1 MIKRK
6 LLGSIRKHL
15 GKKEITVIIGPRQSG
30 KTTLMRMLKNEVEA
44 KGGKTVFLNLDLE
57 SDKVYFDSQQ
67 ELINK
72 LRLELGR
79 SRGYVFIDEIQR
91 KENAGLFLKGIYDMQ
106 LPYKFIVS
114 GSGSLELKSNIKES
128 LTGRKRLFELLPVTF
143 EEFVNYRTDY
153 RYESNL
159 LEFAEV
165 ERPQLE
171 FLLKEYLV
179 FGGYPRVV
187 TEELEEEKRY
197 LLEEIFRSYVER
209 DLVYLL
215 RINRPDV
222 FTQMVRLLAAQIG
235 RILTFS
241 GLAEV
246 LGLNLVTL
254 KKYLWMAQQTFVIY
268 LVSPFYRNRSKE
280 LTKSPVP
287 YFYDMG
293 LRNFALRRLSLDV
306 ELSELS
312 FVFQNFVFNEMKQK
326 VIERGWELHYWRTKD
341 KAEVDMVIDTFR
353 KLIPVEIKFSHVRDL
368 KITRSLRSFIE
379 KYHPPEA
386 WVVNLSRQDEI
397 VHGRT
402 RVKFLP
408 YYRVVL
414 ADLEF

>member
-91 KENAGLFLKGIYDMQ
+91 KENAGLFLKGIYDLQ

-197 LLEEIFRSYVER
+197 LLEEIFKIAEEMGEGVFDPHRGTA
-209 DLVYLL
+209 VYDDHVPLIQRGIRAVNL
-215 RINRPDV
+215 IDFDYDYWHTMQDV
-222 FTQMVRLLAAQIG
+222 PANCSISSLDSVGRVLLAWIYRQ
-235 RILTFS
+235 
-241 GLAEV
+241 AEK
-246 LGLNLVTL
+246 N
-254 KKYLWMAQQTFVIY
+254 
-268 LVSPFYRNRSKE
+268 
-280 LTKSPVP
+280 
-287 YFYDMG
+287 
-293 LRNFALRRLSLDV
+293 
-306 ELSELS
+306 
-312 FVFQNFVFNEMKQK
+312 
-326 VIERGWELHYWRTKD
+326 
-341 KAEVDMVIDTFR
+341 
-353 KLIPVEIKFSHVRDL
+353 
-368 KITRSLRSFIE
+368 
-379 KYHPPEA
+379 
-386 WVVNLSRQDEI
+386 
-397 VHGRT
+397 
-402 RVKFLP
+402 
-408 YYRVVL
+408 
-414 ADLEF
+414 